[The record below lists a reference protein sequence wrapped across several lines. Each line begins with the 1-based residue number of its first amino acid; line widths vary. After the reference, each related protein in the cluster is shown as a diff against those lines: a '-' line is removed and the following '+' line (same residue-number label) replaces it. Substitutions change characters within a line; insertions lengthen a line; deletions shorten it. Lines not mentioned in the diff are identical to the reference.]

1 MTLKIINKKT
11 IVIILL
17 CLFGVVNIYGRDIKL
32 FLTTFRPPYYITGL
46 TLYDED
52 VLLDY
57 EELSTGRVLQ
67 KNAVFANVVQKNTV
81 VYPTVI
87 NETVSNE
94 TVLYIHDGSKHFY
107 DGLSKRIQL
116 KTCPESH
123 CDTCSQEYCEKF
135 QQIGEYVFFNFWGK
149 RIIPAV
155 KIVKQNCVEIKEQL
169 DEGHAKYCKEH
180 PYSCE
185 DCPNKIRIRYL
196 MYANP

>member
-1 MTLKIINKKT
+1 MTLKIIKKKT

-81 VYPTVI
+81 YP
-87 NETVSNE
+87 TVSNE

-116 KTCPESH
+116 KTCPKSH
-123 CDTCSQEYCEKF
+123 YDTCSQEYCEKF
-135 QQIGEYVFFNFWGK
+135 QRIGEYVFFNFLGK
-149 RIIPAV
+149 RIIPVV
-155 KIVKQNCVEIKEQL
+155 KIVKQNCEEIKEQL
-169 DEGHAKYCKEH
+169 DEGCAKYCKEH

-185 DCPNKIRIRYL
+185 DCSNEIRIRYH
-196 MYANP
+196 YHIPRY